1 MKFNTLF
8 KISAVT
14 TALLLAGC
22 GGDINVTPTVN
33 NGGGSNA
40 GGDTGGGDRCGWA
53 VPARGRGAWAQVC
66 ELRAASRRLT
76 EPLCGV

>member
-40 GGDTGGGDRCGWA
+40 GGDTGGGDSGSSNPCA
-53 VPARGRGAWAQVC
+53 TYADV
-66 ELRAASRRLT
+66 
-76 EPLCGV
+76 